1 MPPADTA
8 SPCLGALLD
17 HHAVDLDGVKAPQ
30 KLARDSVR
38 ATCSE
43 HGGYSR
49 DNVAL
54 VADELVGNA
63 VRHTEHGPRELL
75 VDVYQRGMTVGVA
88 DWDPD
93 VTAVPAR
100 PAQRPAPPGADDDE
114 DVPASGRGLFLIDLY
129 STTRTVEEHNG
140 GKIVRVSIAQ
150 AGAS

>member
-8 SPCLGALLD
+8 SPCLGDLLD
-17 HHAVDLDGVKAPQ
+17 HHAVDLYGVRAPQ
-30 KLARDSVR
+30 KVARDTVR
-38 ATCSE
+38 TTCSE

-63 VRHTEHGPRELL
+63 VQHTEHGPRELL

-88 DWDPD
+88 DGDPD

-100 PAQRPAPPGADDDE
+100 PAQRPAPPGADDE
-114 DVPASGRGLFLIDLY
+114 DVPVGGRGLFLIDLY
-129 STTRTVEEHNG
+129 STTRTVEDHNG
-140 GKIVRVSIAQ
+140 GKIVRVFIAQ